1 MQTSEHRSVLTNVAR
16 VWRSMVVGCIAAGL
30 YACAAGPTSA
40 QSAIQEPGTIIEAS
54 DLNFDYYGGLI
65 LDTNIPTPESILG
78 FPIGEHFIRH
88 ADTLRYLD
96 ALAAASPRVKI
107 ERYGQSHQRRDLAIV
122 TISSPENL
130 ARLDDI
136 LTDNRKLA
144 DKNTTEAEANAII
157 ERNPAIAW
165 FSFSVHGNEASCTDA
180 AVQLAYSLAAAKNP
194 EVDEALR
201 NVVLVIDPL
210 LNPDGRERYVT
221 WYENVAGSKPN
232 PNPRAAEHSEPWP
245 GGRSNHYLFDLNRD
259 WLWLIHPESRS
270 RLKVYRRYLP
280 QLHIDH
286 HEQEAN
292 NPFFFG
298 AGADPYNLNIP
309 AETREWIERYGQA
322 NAAVFDQ
329 HQRMYTTKER
339 FDYLYPGYGKVLPV
353 YHGAIGMLAEKGGHS
368 RAGLALKLEQQNYT
382 LTLRERARDHFL
394 LAMSNLETT
403 AAHRQAQLERFRRY
417 HMTANEGP
425 GPAAFI
431 ISADNDPAR
440 LARLWD
446 LCESHG
452 IEVHALR
459 DDFTGSALHG
469 YRHGKPVEGAVVPAG
484 SWVIR
489 KDQARGALAVALLE
503 RSTTVSTNRTYDI
516 TGWSLPIMFGLDA
529 WYATESLEAPT
540 QPVTTWTAPPA
551 VQTGEGDALR
561 VIDSSQFMFPVAVGI
576 AAEMDLGG
584 RYASEAFEHDGQRF
598 AIGSLIVHR
607 FMNREA
613 DFNTFE
619 SRVLAAGVNVHRSAT
634 GLTSDGPVLGAAG
647 NPLFRAPRVLLLRG
661 SPASSLSFGQIW
673 HLLDMQ
679 MPFPHTIIEADDLS
693 RTILDEHTVVI
704 IPDGGGHSESATELL
719 RTWVRGGGTLIA
731 AGGGAASW
739 AANSIAEV
747 RAAAADRPPAERAA
761 PDRTEGEAGGRRDSG
776 RTSLLQRTFQERS
789 ERANIG
795 RIPGPMLAA
804 DLDVTHPL
812 AVGVGEWIGV
822 IKRGGGTLA
831 MSDSG
836 YVVARFGEPAVI
848 GGIISEEN
856 ANRIAGEPAVSHH
869 RVGSGAVICF
879 SDDPTI
885 RGFNIHASRLLMNA
899 IVFGPVLSG
908 F

>member
-1 MQTSEHRSVLTNVAR
+1 MRTNGHRGVLSGLTR
-16 VWRSMVVGCIAAGL
+16 VWRSMVVACITAGL

-40 QSAIQEPGTIIEAS
+40 QSAIEAPGSIVEAS
-54 DLNFDYYGGLI
+54 DMTFDYFGGLI

-78 FPIGEHFIRH
+78 YYIGQHFIRH
-88 ADTLRYLD
+88 ADTMRYLE
-96 ALAAASPRVKI
+96 ALAAASPRVTM

-122 TISSPENL
+122 TITSPENH
-130 ARLDDI
+130 ARLDAI
-136 LTDNRKLA
+136 LADNRKLA
-144 DKNTTEAEANAII
+144 DKATTEAEANAII

-165 FSFSVHGNEASCTDA
+165 FSFNVHGNEASCTDA
-180 AVQLAYSLAAAKNP
+180 AVKLAYSLAAAKNP
-194 EVDEALR
+194 EVEAALR

-210 LNPDGRERYVT
+210 LNPDGRERYIN
-221 WYENVAGSKPN
+221 WYENVSGSKPD

-286 HEQEAN
+286 HEQEPN

-309 AETREWIERYGQA
+309 AQTREWIERYGEA

-368 RAGLALKLEQQNYT
+368 RAGLALKLEHQNYT

-403 AAHRQAQLERFRRY
+403 ATHRKGQLERFRQF
-417 HMTANEGP
+417 HMTADQGP
-425 GPAAFI
+425 GPAVFV

-459 DDFTGSALHG
+459 DDFTSSALHD
-469 YRHGKPVEGAVVPAG
+469 YRHGQAIEGLVVPSG

-489 KDQARGALAVALLE
+489 KDQARGALAVSLLE
-503 RSTTVSTNRTYDI
+503 RSTAVSTNRTYDI
-516 TGWSLPIMFGLDA
+516 TGWSLPIMFGLEA
-529 WYATESLEAPT
+529 WYATEAIEAPMR
-540 QPVTTWTAPPA
+540 PLTTWTAPPA
-551 VQTGEGDALR
+551 VQTGEGDTVRL
-561 VIDSSQFMFPVAVGI
+561 IDSSQFMFPVAVGI
-576 AAEMDLGG
+576 AAEMGLGG
-584 RYASEAFEHDGQRF
+584 RFSSEAFELDGRGF
-598 AIGSLIVHR
+598 AVGSLIVHR

-613 DFNTFE
+613 DFNRFE
-619 SRVLAAGVNVHRSAT
+619 SRVLAAGVNVHRSTT

-647 NPLFRAPRVLLLRG
+647 NPLFRAPRVLLVRG

-673 HLLDMQ
+673 HLLDIQ
-679 MPFPHTIIEADDLS
+679 MPFPHTIVEASDLS
-693 RTILDEHTVVI
+693 RATLDEHTVVI
-704 IPDGGGHSESATELL
+704 IPDGGGHSEATTETL

-731 AGGGAASW
+731 AGGGASTW
-739 AANSIAEV
+739 AATSIAEV
-747 RAAAADRPPAERAA
+747 RAAPERAPAAERPAADRPA
-761 PDRTEGEAGGRRDSG
+761 DEGAGGRASP

-822 IKRGGGTLA
+822 IKRGGGTLS

-856 ANRIAGEPAVSHH
+856 ANRIAGQPAVSHH

-899 IVFGPVLSG
+899 IIFGPVLSG